1 MVQIANPIY
10 DVVFKYLMRD
20 EKLARL
26 LLSAIIV
33 EEVISLTLR
42 PTEHHFPVGDN
53 LMAAMM
59 DLSLEEVKQLLN

>member
-26 LLSAIIV
+26 LLSAIIG
-33 EEVISLTLR
+33 EEVISLDFR
-42 PTEHHFPVGDN
+42 PTEHHFPRG
-53 LMAAMM
+53 
-59 DLSLEEVKQLLN
+59 